1 MSMSFFWTLKK
12 IFCRIGNQTD
22 VGPSGFHSV
31 EENAVEVNGDQKL
44 FGYPYSSK

>member
-1 MSMSFFWTLKK
+1 MSFFWTLKK

-22 VGPSGFHSV
+22 VGPSDFHSM
-31 EENAVEVNGDQKL
+31 EENVIKVDGDQKL